1 LYNHYLANKAYF
13 SAITVKNIY
22 ESFTH
27 KMATKA
33 SWHRNYVTV
42 TLCINTSRGEGA
54 PVVVGDLPVDVD
66 GVVVVALG
74 VGECGKAQLV
84 GDVDGAQRLETTNLL
99 GVVTRARRRVYQ
111 QTIAQRAPSTRNY
124 SAKPVN
130 CRILYGHYLP
140 TVILIIIGIP
150 SPTDSFIPG
159 LKPSFSANPSHR
171 SLSFSSSGL
180 TRRIPQTVYCYF

>member
-1 LYNHYLANKAYF
+1 
-13 SAITVKNIY
+13 VKNIY

-124 SAKPVN
+124 SAKPFN

-150 SPTDSFIPG
+150 SPTDSFILG

>member
-13 SAITVKNIY
+13 SAITVKNVY

-27 KMATKA
+27 KMAAKA
-33 SWHRNYVTV
+33 RWQRNYVTV

-74 VGECGKAQLV
+74 VDECGKAQLV

-124 SAKPVN
+124 SAKPFN

-140 TVILIIIGIP
+140 TVIAYLLLSVFHHP
-150 SPTDSFIPG
+150 LT
-159 LKPSFSANPSHR
+159 
-171 SLSFSSSGL
+171 LSF
-180 TRRIPQTVYCYF
+180 

>member
-1 LYNHYLANKAYF
+1 MIINLPTKRIKVISHAD
-13 SAITVKNIY
+13 
-22 ESFTH
+22 SFQCFTY
-27 KMATKA
+27 KMAAKPA
-33 SWHRNYVTV
+33 GIDNKGNYVTV
-42 TLCINTSRGEGA
+42 TLCINTLRREGA

-74 VGECGKAQLV
+74 VDECGKAQLV

-124 SAKPVN
+124 SAKPFN

-150 SPTDSFIPG
+150 SPTDSFILG
-159 LKPSFSANPSHR
+159 L
-171 SLSFSSSGL
+171 
-180 TRRIPQTVYCYF
+180 